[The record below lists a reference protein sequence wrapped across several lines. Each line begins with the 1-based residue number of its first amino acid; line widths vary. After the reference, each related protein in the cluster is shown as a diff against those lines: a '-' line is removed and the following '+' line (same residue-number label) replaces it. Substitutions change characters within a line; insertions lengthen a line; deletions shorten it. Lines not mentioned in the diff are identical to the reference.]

1 MNSPRTKQM
10 RKGIHYAINLE
21 RKQVALPETRKTKR
35 AAHIVAGILSYD
47 EISLALTEVFS

>member
-1 MNSPRTKQM
+1 MS
-10 RKGIHYAINLE
+10 A
-21 RKQVALPETRKTKR
+21 KR